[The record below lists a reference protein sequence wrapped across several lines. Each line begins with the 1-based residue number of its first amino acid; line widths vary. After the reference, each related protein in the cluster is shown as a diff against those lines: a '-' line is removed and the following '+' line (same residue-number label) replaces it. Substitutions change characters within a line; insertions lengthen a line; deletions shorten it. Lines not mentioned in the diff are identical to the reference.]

1 MNHVSQFTYV
11 VPILFEQSALC
22 LFVGSSIQATQGERT
37 KLHTEKRTKDSASN
51 LAGVLYP

>member
-51 LAGVLYP
+51 LAAVLYP